1 VTRLISHSME
11 NLRWRELEELFDR
24 ALSLAPAAREEFLAD
39 LARSN
44 PSTHLEL
51 AALLRAHESAGAFL
65 SGAAQGPHGTDAP
78 DGGSLAPETRIGA
91 WRIVRFLS
99 HGGMGEV
106 YEAAR
111 ADGLYEQ
118 RAALKLTRREAAK
131 LLDRFSAERQMLAR
145 LDHPGI
151 ARLLDGGVAEDG
163 RPFAVMEFVEGRTIV
178 EWCAYRSLD
187 LRERLVLYLQ
197 VCDAVA
203 HAHRHLI
210 VHRDLKPSN
219 VLVDSAG
226 RVRLLDFGIA
236 KPLDA
241 VWPGGEPATETA
253 ALMTPEYAAPEQLAG
268 EPITMATDVYGLG
281 MLLFEVLT
289 GRRPWQHD
297 GRPIAKVLHDL
308 LDTPAPRPSDIAQA
322 NGDAPIPARA
332 LRGDLD
338 AIVAKCLR
346 RESAARYQT
355 VTDLRR
361 DLAAALDGAPVTARG
376 DARSYLVGRFVRRH
390 RWSVVAAGAFVV
402 LLAAGI
408 AATSWQA
415 RRATLEAQR
424 AERARDFL
432 IGVFRSSDPRIAQD
446 KPRGQVTARELLD
459 ASVAR
464 IDREFASDPRTLI
477 ELHGV
482 VTQIYR
488 ELDEKQ
494 RYGEMQSR
502 HLALAREYYGEA
514 HPIVLSALLEQ
525 AAWAID
531 TLDRSQA
538 ARLIETLDP
547 LIKRGGADRT
557 AIRARWWLIHGQTM
571 FGDSSRKEEQL
582 AALRKAEA
590 LFAELAPL
598 HPARVTALTDIGA
611 VHANQMEYVA
621 AKEFYER
628 SIVLA
633 ETVKDRNDAELAT
646 IYGNLGQALVYSG
659 DFPAAD
665 DAYRRS
671 EEIIVRTY
679 GKGHLA
685 HWANAAN
692 RARAAHLGGN
702 REIADTLFTELFRNI
717 PPDSPHHQAHSAREM
732 YGTCRAAEGR
742 PHDAVPLLEGADR
755 FYQHTPMYDFEL
767 PRVRLALGDAYDR
780 AGRVEEAREAIKWA
794 LDKRIETVPAESQA
808 LMAARERWG
817 RFQLSQGDVAGAEK
831 QFMAI
836 LEHAQGRKLAHISLA
851 HGGVARIA
859 LMRGD
864 LANALAAS
872 TTALE
877 LFDQVTGFRDVRM
890 GPYLWLIH
898 SDALRYSGDHEG
910 ARTWAKRA
918 LDARKRYDHPA
929 AVSIAE
935 AETALRAASS
945 EARGM

>member
-1 VTRLISHSME
+1 MDKV
-11 NLRWRELEELFDR
+11 RWRQLEDLFDR
-24 ALSLAPAAREEFLAD
+24 ALSLEPAAREKFLAD
-39 LARSN
+39 VARSD
-44 PSTHLEL
+44 PAVHIEL
-51 AALLRAHESAGAFL
+51 AALLRAHESAGGFL
-65 SGAAQGPHGTDAP
+65 SGAAPEPRGIDSTDT
-78 DGGSLAPETRIGA
+78 GSLAPETRLGA

-111 ADGLYEQ
+111 ADGQYEQ
-118 RAALKLTRREAAK
+118 RAALKLTRREAVK
-131 LLDRFSAERQMLAR
+131 LLERFSAERQMLAR

-151 ARLLDGGVAEDG
+151 ARLLDGGVADDG

-178 EWCAYRSLD
+178 EWCAYRKLP
-187 LRERLVLYLQ
+187 LRERLKLFLQ

-203 HAHRHLI
+203 HAHGHLI

-241 VWPGGEPATETA
+241 VWPGGAAATETA
-253 ALMTPEYAAPEQLAG
+253 ALMTPDYAAPEQLAG
-268 EPITMATDVYGLG
+268 EPITTATDVYGLG
-281 MLLFEVLT
+281 MLLFEILT

-297 GRPIAKVLHDL
+297 GRPIAKVVHDL
-308 LDTPAPRPSDIAQA
+308 LDTPAPRASDIARA
-322 NGDAPIPARA
+322 NGDAPIPARE
-332 LRGDLD
+332 LGGDLD
-338 AIVAKCLR
+338 AIAAKCLR
-346 RESAARYQT
+346 RESVARYQT
-355 VTDLRR
+355 VNELRR
-361 DLAAALDGAPVTARG
+361 DVSSALDGAPVAARG
-376 DARSYLVGRFVRRH
+376 DARSYLVGKFVRRH
-390 RWSVVAAGAFVV
+390 RWAVAAAFAFVA

-415 RRATLEAQR
+415 RRATLEAKR

-432 IGVFRSSDPRIAQD
+432 IGVFKGSDPRIAQD

-464 IDREFASDPRTLI
+464 IDQEFASDPSTLI

-482 VTQIYR
+482 ATQIYR

-494 RYGEMQSR
+494 RYEEMQRR
-502 HLALAREYYGEA
+502 HLALAREHYGEA

-531 TLDRSQA
+531 TLDRPQA
-538 ARLIETLDP
+538 ARLIEALDP
-547 LIKRGGADRT
+547 LIKRAGADRT

-582 AALRKAEA
+582 VALRKADD
-590 LFAELAPL
+590 LFAEVAPS
-598 HPARVTALTDIGA
+598 HPARVTALADIGA
-611 VHANQMEYVA
+611 VHANRMEYAA

-628 SIVLA
+628 SIALA

-732 YGTCRAAEGR
+732 YGACRAAEGR
-742 PHDAVPLLEGADR
+742 PYEAVPLLEAADW

-780 AGRVEEAREAIKWA
+780 AGRVEEARKAIKWA
-794 LDKRIETVPAESQA
+794 LDKRIETVPAESQP

-817 RFQLSQGDVAGAEK
+817 RFLLSQGDVAGAEE
-831 QFMAI
+831 QFTEI

-851 HGGVARIA
+851 HGGIARIA
-859 LMRGD
+859 LTRRD
-864 LANALAAS
+864 LAKALTAS
-872 TTALE
+872 TRALE

-898 SDALRYSGDHEG
+898 SEVLRHSGDHEG
-910 ARTWAKRA
+910 ARTWAKRT
-918 LDARKRYDHPA
+918 LDARRRYDHPA

-945 EARGM
+945 EPRGM